1 MYNFDVVRHFGIRG
15 KGFSSPD
22 NYIIKTLKAFHLLA
36 ATAWAG
42 GALSMQALSFLKFN
56 TQDPELIPIIQHCLH
71 FVDTWVVMPGLAG
84 CILTGL
90 FYSLVT
96 AIGFF
101 KFAWIGFKWLI
112 SLAACFW
119 GLLFWSSLGDQL
131 IVWLSQWNFDG
142 PLRFIRAFILPE
154 SMWQGA
160 LQLLIILTMC
170 LISVYRPL
178 SFRGR
183 QRKPVRRVLEK
194 EAEEKLVREKQLA
207 KNKAQTW
214 FPPLEEKD
222 PAAAAAPKEGEVWF
236 SPASRVEGEGSRP
249 VKTGS
254 ELWFTPS
261 YIESALKRVNPPDD
275 HELNDI
281 LAKSLELTSLSIPE
295 IVALMRVKRP
305 DQLDSLLATA
315 YMVKQKVY
323 GDRVVLSAPLH
334 IANYCGSDCLY
345 CAYRKSN
352 TAIER
357 RYMNLKEMRESGLK
371 LARQGHKR
379 IFLVTGQLPN
389 ADIEYLVGAIRVL
402 YSIFEGKDEIRRV
415 NVNVGPL
422 DADDYA
428 VLQQA
433 DVGTVLLYQ
442 DTYHEASYHTAH
454 PSGPKS
460 DYHKRLDAPET
471 ALQSGIYDTG
481 LGLVLGLGPWQ
492 FDLLALSQHAD
503 YLFRTYG
510 TGGRTV
516 SMHRLRP
523 APGCHFQTPYPVDDA
538 EYLRCVAITRLAI
551 PYTGIILTSKEPAK
565 LWRDGCTVGASQILT
580 GSVANPYAS
589 WSDGPD
595 KVPFPLGED
604 CQVEEIVR
612 FLLEDARQLP
622 SFCTA
627 CPRIGRQGSLFTSMV
642 RDGEMKNQC
651 GPNSM
656 STFLEYLLHYAS
668 AETKRLG
675 LRLIDDKLAAMP
687 ELTRRRAKIL
697 LEGIRRGKNDEFV

>member
-1 MYNFDVVRHFGIRG
+1 MYKFDVVRHFGIHG
-15 KGFSSPD
+15 KGYSSPD
-22 NYIIKTLKAFHLLA
+22 NYIIKTLKAFHLLS

-56 TQDPELIPIIQHCLH
+56 IADPDLVPIIQLCLH
-71 FVDTWVVMPGLAG
+71 FVDTWVVMPGLGG

-101 KFAWIGFKWLI
+101 KFAWIGFKWVIAL
-112 SLAACFW
+112 SAGFW
-119 GLLFWSSLGDQL
+119 GLLFWSSLGDEF
-131 IVWLSQWNFDG
+131 IVWLAQRNLDA

-154 SMWQGA
+154 AMWQGA
-160 LQLLIILTMC
+160 LQLAIILTMC
-170 LISVYRPL
+170 LISVYRPI
-178 SFRGR
+178 SFRGK
-183 QRKPVRRVLEK
+183 QRKPVRRLLEQ
-194 EAEEKLVREKQLA
+194 EAEEKLAREKALE
-207 KNKAQTW
+207 KKRAQTW
-214 FPPLEEKD
+214 FLPMTEKD
-222 PAAAAAPKEGEVWF
+222 KESASLVAKEGEVWF
-236 SPASRVEGEGSRP
+236 SPSARGESGQP
-249 VKTGS
+249 KAQTGA
-254 ELWFTPS
+254 ELWFKPGD
-261 YIESALKRVNPPDD
+261 IEAALQRVNPPDE
-275 HELNDI
+275 HELSDI
-281 LAKSLELTSLSIPE
+281 LAKSRELSSLDSQE
-295 IVALMRVKRP
+295 IVALMRVTSP
-305 DQLDSLLATA
+305 DQLETMLAAA
-315 YMVKQKVY
+315 YEVKQKVY
-323 GDRVVLSAPLH
+323 GERVVLSAPLH

-345 CAYRKSN
+345 CANRKSN
-352 TAIER
+352 RSIER
-357 RYMNLKEMRESGLK
+357 HYMNLKEMRESGLK

-379 IFLVTGQLPN
+379 VFLVTGQLPN

-428 VLQQA
+428 VLQKA

-442 DTYHEASYHTAH
+442 DTYHEAAYHTAH

-460 DYHKRLDAPET
+460 DYSSRLNAPET
-471 ALQSGIYDTG
+471 ALQSGIFDTG

-492 FDLLALSQHAD
+492 FDLLALASHAN
-503 YLFRTYG
+503 YLLQNYG

-523 APGCHFQTPYPVDDA
+523 APGCHFATPYPVSDQ

-551 PYTGIILTSKEPAK
+551 PYTGIILTSKEPAN
-565 LWRDGCTVGASQILT
+565 LWRDGCSVGASQILT

-589 WSDGPD
+589 WSEGSE
-595 KVPFPLGED
+595 KIPFPLGEE
-604 CQVEEIVR
+604 CHVEEVVR

-675 LRLIDDKLAAMP
+675 LRLIDDKLASMP

-697 LEGIRRGKNDEFV
+697 LEGIKRGKNDEFV